1 MNLNLRQV
9 RAFLAVARLGSFT
22 RAAQELHL
30 SQPALTVQIRQL
42 EEEFGITLFDRNT
55 RSVEITRAGLDL
67 VQRLKRIQEDL
78 EDVVAQT
85 RDLAAGV
92 RGTVRLA
99 CLQSFASTVLPRAVR
114 QFRQQHPG
122 IGFAIKDVSGNRI
135 LAMVRANEVDF
146 GITEMPPDEPQIEFI
161 ALAQARLQ
169 VVLPPAH
176 PLCSH
181 VAVRLSDLVDVPLI
195 LMDRETSARRL
206 VDRAFAMA
214 GCSPRV
220 SCEVVA
226 LATALAMV
234 RLGDGVTVLP
244 VAERDAS
251 MHSGVVIRP
260 IDGPTISRWTG
271 IVRRTAR
278 TLPVASEAFI
288 AALLSDWKDLDH
300 RRQGK
305 AAVVASNK
313 ARARS
318 PGTRRSGSSV
328 SAP

>member
-1 MNLNLRQV
+1 MNLSLRQV
-9 RAFLAVARLGSFT
+9 RAFLAVAKLGSFT

-42 EEEFGITLFDRNT
+42 EEQLGITLFDRNT
-55 RSVEITRAGLDL
+55 RSVEITRAGVDL
-67 VQRLKRIQEDL
+67 AQRLKRIQEDL

-99 CLQSFASTVLPRAVR
+99 CLQSFASTVLPQAVH

-122 IGFAIKDVSGNRI
+122 ISFAIKDVSGNRI
-135 LAMVRANEVDF
+135 LEMVRASEVDF

-161 ALAQARLQ
+161 KLAQARLQ
-169 VVLPPAH
+169 VVLPLAH
-176 PLCSH
+176 PLCAH
-181 VAVRLSDLVDVPLI
+181 VAVRMNDLVDVPLI

-206 VDRAFAMA
+206 VDRAFALA
-214 GCSPRV
+214 GCAPRV

-244 VAERDAS
+244 VADRDAP
-251 MHSGVVIRP
+251 MHGGVVIRP

-278 TLPVASEAFI
+278 TLPAASEAFI
-288 AALLSDWKDLDH
+288 ALLLSDWREQDPRGH
-300 RRQGK
+300 RKTAGMP
-305 AAVVASNK
+305 SDK

-318 PGTRRSGSSV
+318 PGTSRLYISKTS
-328 SAP
+328 P